1 MAIKMIAT
9 DIDGTL
15 VTDDKQIMP
24 RTLAALKKARERGIY
39 VVLCSGRP
47 VSGIEDYLNEL
58 SLTDDDDYAITFNGA
73 RVMNV
78 GKHEVVFENGLD
90 DFECIRF
97 TKMATNL
104 GLKSQ
109 IVTLKSEIY
118 VTNQDI
124 SKYSVIDAFYTHM
137 PLRYREVNQL
147 PQKMD
152 AAKFMWV
159 DDPEKIAA
167 QLDQIPEEMY
177 QKYAIVRSAPW
188 FLEFN
193 NAQATKGNA
202 VLELAQ
208 HLGIQRNEIVI
219 AGDENNDL
227 SMFEQIPLSIAMGN
241 GNANVKKLGSII
253 TEDNNHDG
261 LGIALEKYVLNK

>member
-1 MAIKMIAT
+1 MSVKMIAT

-15 VTDDKQIMP
+15 VTDDKRIMP
-24 RTLAALKKARERGIY
+24 RTVAALKEARKRGIY

-58 SLTDDDDYAITFNGA
+58 GLISDNDYAITFNGA
-73 RVMNV
+73 RAMNV
-78 GKHEVVFENGLD
+78 GQHEVVFENGLKD
-90 DFECIRF
+90 TEC
-97 TKMATNL
+97 TQLVKVATHL
-104 GLKSQ
+104 GIKSQ
-109 IVTLKSEIY
+109 IVTLNSEIY

-124 SKYSVIDAFYTHM
+124 SQYSVMDAFYTHM
-137 PLRYREVNQL
+137 ALRYRAIDQL
-147 PQKMD
+147 PQRMD

-167 QLDQIPEEMY
+167 QIDQIPAKMR

-202 VLELAQ
+202 VLELAD
-208 HLGIQRNEIVI
+208 HLKIKRNEIVI

-227 SMFEQIPLSIAMGN
+227 SMFEQIPFSIAMGN
-241 GNANVKKLGSII
+241 GNARIKKLGTIV
-253 TEDNNHDG
+253 TADNNHDG
-261 LGIALEKYVLNK
+261 LGIALENYVLNK